1 MKDNHDNHDGQSFR
15 QLNNIRSNGS
25 EDSTVRRVREQS
37 LVFAEFAE
45 QVVTSTSGPASH
57 VVAPAAETRELDW
70 ERSFRYLSREQ
81 QFVETARELVWETAE
96 TAVFVPFQNYWPTY
110 EQMNPQQKRWYLY
123 WRGKVRA
130 ERYPDT
136 DLSYLFV
143 YLYELIHGFG
153 WSVPTQGAELMRR
166 VWLGYRERYP
176 KLDGY
181 IREWMYDFAVVF
193 RLEQPDLGRMKKIA
207 RTLSPE
213 VQELEW
219 KRRLLAEPIDLNWEL
234 LRPLIDYEVEKSKFY
249 TKEGR
254 KEISHFAPKV
264 VALADGLVRK
274 RTGKRLLELYLPPE
288 KKVQRFLFRSAVY
301 DHEMYGRTTV
311 VVTQS
316 ISGHIPLRR
325 FLTQLV
331 RLTENKLRELT
342 GVKGKLRGVE
352 VDADIELLVTRYLE
366 QEFEHRRAEK
376 LREQAPKVRL
386 NTAKLRKLQQESDE
400 VRELLLSD
408 DPVRAPAPAVMGEAA
423 RPSTAITA
431 ERTLDSSIKGNSRK
445 PGAGKVGLDDWLQPE
460 FDFEQ
465 GWAMEEE
472 VRKEKELP
480 AGEQGAFSSGL
491 EQSESTAVIGA
502 GAVAHCVQGDLFEE
516 TSRASNEVGSNREE
530 FASSSAQGQEQP
542 FTEGSGNGLDETG
555 AWTAADLEEPE
566 AALQPQELE
575 SLMGSPIPEEWSS
588 LLSQL
593 TPAHR
598 QMLAVMVEGADAAAQ
613 FAIAEQAGS
622 MPELLHDEI
631 NELAMEAI
639 GDLLIDGGSVPEE
652 YAGDLG
658 EWLKR

>member
-1 MKDNHDNHDGQSFR
+1 MKDNHDGQSFR
-15 QLNNIRSNGS
+15 QLNNIRINGS

-45 QVVTSTSGPASH
+45 QVVTSPSGPASH
-57 VVAPAAETRELDW
+57 VVAPEAGARELDW

-96 TAVFVPFQNYWPTY
+96 AAVFVPFQNYWPTY
-110 EQMNPQQKRWYLY
+110 EQMNPQQMRWYLY
-123 WRGKVRA
+123 WRGEVRA

-166 VWLGYRERYP
+166 VWAGYRERYP

-193 RLEQPDLGRMKKIA
+193 RLEQTDLGRMKKIP

-219 KRRLLAEPIDLNWEL
+219 KRRLLAEPVDLNWEL

-264 VALADGLVRK
+264 VALVDGLVRK

-316 ISGHIPLRR
+316 ISGHLPLRR

-352 VDADIELLVTRYLE
+352 VDADIERLVTRYLE
-366 QEFEHRRAEK
+366 QEFERRRAEK
-376 LREQAPKVRL
+376 LREQAPKVKL

-408 DPVRAPAPAVMGEAA
+408 DPVRAPAPAVMGEAD
-423 RPSTAITA
+423 RPRTAATT
-431 ERTLDSSIKGNSRK
+431 ERMLDSSIKSNSRK
-445 PGAGKVGLDDWLQPE
+445 PGAGKVGPDEWLQPE

-465 GWAMEEE
+465 GWAVEEE
-472 VRKEKELP
+472 VKKEKE
-480 AGEQGAFSSGL
+480 QAFS
-491 EQSESTAVIGA
+491 
-502 GAVAHCVQGDLFEE
+502 
-516 TSRASNEVGSNREE
+516 
-530 FASSSAQGQEQP
+530 
-542 FTEGSGNGLDETG
+542 EGSGNGLDVAG
-555 AWTAADLEEPE
+555 AWTVADLDMDKPE
-566 AALQPQELE
+566 AGLPIPLQE
-575 SLMGSPIPEEWSS
+575 SEGLTGSLIPEEWTS

-593 TPAHR
+593 TSAQR
-598 QMLAVMVEGADAAAQ
+598 EMLLVMVEGADAAAQ
-613 FAIAEQAGS
+613 FAIAERAGS

-639 GDLLIDGGSVPEE
+639 GDLLIDGGSVLEE

>member
-1 MKDNHDNHDGQSFR
+1 MKDNHDGQTFR
-15 QLNNIRSNGS
+15 QLNNIRINGS

-45 QVVTSTSGPASH
+45 QVVTSPSGPASH
-57 VVAPAAETRELDW
+57 VVAPEAGARELDW

-96 TAVFVPFQNYWPTY
+96 AAVFVPFQNYWPTY

-123 WRGKVRA
+123 WRGEVRA
-130 ERYPDT
+130 EHYPDT

-153 WSVPTQGAELMRR
+153 WSVPAQGAELMRR
-166 VWLGYRERYP
+166 VWAGYRERYP

-193 RLEQPDLGRMKKIA
+193 RLEQPDLGRMKKIP

-264 VALADGLVRK
+264 VALVDGLVRK

-316 ISGHIPLRR
+316 ISGHLPLRR

-352 VDADIELLVTRYLE
+352 VDSDIERLVTRYLE
-366 QEFEHRRAEK
+366 QEFERRRAEK
-376 LREQAPKVRL
+376 LREQAPKVKL

-408 DPVRAPAPAVMGEAA
+408 DPVLAPAPAVMGEAD
-423 RPSTAITA
+423 RPRTAATT
-431 ERTLDSSIKGNSRK
+431 ERTLDSSIKSNSRK
-445 PGAGKVGLDDWLQPE
+445 PGTGKVGPDEWMQPE

-465 GWAMEEE
+465 GWAVDEE
-472 VRKEKELP
+472 VKKEKE
-480 AGEQGAFSSGL
+480 QAFS
-491 EQSESTAVIGA
+491 
-502 GAVAHCVQGDLFEE
+502 
-516 TSRASNEVGSNREE
+516 
-530 FASSSAQGQEQP
+530 
-542 FTEGSGNGLDETG
+542 EGSGNGLDVAG
-555 AWTAADLEEPE
+555 AWTVADLDLDKPE
-566 AALQPQELE
+566 AGLQIPLQESEGLTG
-575 SLMGSPIPEEWSS
+575 SLIPGEWKS

-593 TPAHR
+593 TSTQR
-598 QMLAVMVEGADAAAQ
+598 EMLLVMVEGADAAAQ
-613 FAIAEQAGS
+613 FAIAERAGS

-639 GDLLIDGGSVPEE
+639 GDLLIDGGSVLEE
-652 YAGDLG
+652 YSGDLG

>member
-96 TAVFVPFQNYWPTY
+96 AAVFVPFQNYWPTY

-123 WRGKVRA
+123 WRGEVRA

-153 WSVPTQGAELMRR
+153 WSVPAQGAELMRR
-166 VWLGYRERYP
+166 VWAGYRERYP

-193 RLEQPDLGRMKKIA
+193 RLEQPDLGRMKKIP

-264 VALADGLVRK
+264 VALVDGLVRK

-316 ISGHIPLRR
+316 ISGHLPLRR

-352 VDADIELLVTRYLE
+352 VDADIERLVTRYLE
-366 QEFEHRRAEK
+366 QEFERRRAEK
-376 LREQAPKVRL
+376 LREQAPKVKL

-408 DPVRAPAPAVMGEAA
+408 DPVRAPDPTVMGKAA
-423 RPSTAITA
+423 RPRTAATTD
-431 ERTLDSSIKGNSRK
+431 RTLDSSIKSNSRK
-445 PGAGKVGLDDWLQPE
+445 PGAGKVGPDEWLQPE

-465 GWAMEEE
+465 GWAVDEE
-472 VRKEKELP
+472 VKKEKE
-480 AGEQGAFSSGL
+480 QAFS
-491 EQSESTAVIGA
+491 
-502 GAVAHCVQGDLFEE
+502 
-516 TSRASNEVGSNREE
+516 
-530 FASSSAQGQEQP
+530 
-542 FTEGSGNGLDETG
+542 EGSGNGVDVAG
-555 AWTAADLEEPE
+555 AWTVADLDLDKPE
-566 AALQPQELE
+566 AGLQIPLQESEGLTG
-575 SLMGSPIPEEWSS
+575 SLIPEEWKS

-593 TPAHR
+593 TSAQR
-598 QMLAVMVEGADAAAQ
+598 EMLLVMVEGADAAAQ
-613 FAIAEQAGS
+613 FAIAERAGS

-639 GDLLIDGGSVPEE
+639 GDLLIDGGSVLEE

>member
-1 MKDNHDNHDGQSFR
+1 MKDNHDGQSFR
-15 QLNNIRSNGS
+15 QLNNIRINGS

-45 QVVTSTSGPASH
+45 QVVTSPSGPASH
-57 VVAPAAETRELDW
+57 VVAPEAGARELDW

-96 TAVFVPFQNYWPTY
+96 AAVFVPFQNYWPTY
-110 EQMNPQQKRWYLY
+110 EQMNPQQMRWYLY
-123 WRGKVRA
+123 WRGEVRA

-166 VWLGYRERYP
+166 VWAGYRERYP

-193 RLEQPDLGRMKKIA
+193 RLEQPDLGRMKKIP

-219 KRRLLAEPIDLNWEL
+219 KRRLLAEPVDLNWEL

-264 VALADGLVRK
+264 VALVDGLVRK

-316 ISGHIPLRR
+316 ISGHLPLRR

-352 VDADIELLVTRYLE
+352 VDADIERLVTRYLE
-366 QEFEHRRAEK
+366 QEFERRRAEK
-376 LREQAPKVRL
+376 LRKQAPKVKL

-408 DPVRAPAPAVMGEAA
+408 DPVRAPAPAVMGEAD
-423 RPSTAITA
+423 RPRTAATT
-431 ERTLDSSIKGNSRK
+431 ERMLDSSIKSNSRK
-445 PGAGKVGLDDWLQPE
+445 PGAGKVGPDEWLQPE

-465 GWAMEEE
+465 GWAVEEE
-472 VRKEKELP
+472 VKKEKE
-480 AGEQGAFSSGL
+480 QAFS
-491 EQSESTAVIGA
+491 
-502 GAVAHCVQGDLFEE
+502 
-516 TSRASNEVGSNREE
+516 
-530 FASSSAQGQEQP
+530 
-542 FTEGSGNGLDETG
+542 EGSGNGLDVAG
-555 AWTAADLEEPE
+555 AWTVADLDMDKPE
-566 AALQPQELE
+566 AELQIPLQESEGLTG
-575 SLMGSPIPEEWSS
+575 SLIPEEWKS
-588 LLSQL
+588 LLSQF
-593 TPAHR
+593 TSAQR
-598 QMLAVMVEGADAAAQ
+598 EMLLVMVEGADAAAQ
-613 FAIAEQAGS
+613 FAIAERAGS

-639 GDLLIDGGSVPEE
+639 GDLLIDGGSVLEE
-652 YAGDLG
+652 YAGSLS

>member
-1 MKDNHDNHDGQSFR
+1 MKDNHDGQSFR
-15 QLNNIRSNGS
+15 QLNNIRINGS

-45 QVVTSTSGPASH
+45 QVVNSPSGPASH
-57 VVAPAAETRELDW
+57 VVAPEAGARELDW

-96 TAVFVPFQNYWPTY
+96 AAVFVPFQNYWPTY

-123 WRGKVRA
+123 WRGEVRA

-153 WSVPTQGAELMRR
+153 WSVPAQGAELMRR
-166 VWLGYRERYP
+166 VWAGYRERYP

-193 RLEQPDLGRMKKIA
+193 RLEQPDLGRMKKIP

-264 VALADGLVRK
+264 VALVDGLVRK

-316 ISGHIPLRR
+316 ISGHLPLRR

-352 VDADIELLVTRYLE
+352 VDADIERLVTRYLE
-366 QEFEHRRAEK
+366 QEFERRRAEK
-376 LREQAPKVRL
+376 LREQAPKVKL

-408 DPVRAPAPAVMGEAA
+408 DPGRAPDPTVMGEAA
-423 RPSTAITA
+423 RPRTAATT
-431 ERTLDSSIKGNSRK
+431 ERTLDSSIKSNSRK
-445 PGAGKVGLDDWLQPE
+445 PGAGKAGLNGWLQPE

-465 GWAMEEE
+465 SWAVEEE
-472 VRKEKELP
+472 GKKEKEQH
-480 AGEQGAFSSGL
+480 AWE
-491 EQSESTAVIGA
+491 
-502 GAVAHCVQGDLFEE
+502 QGDLFEE
-516 TSRASNEVGSNREE
+516 TSRAPEEVGRGIHEE
-530 FASSSAQGQEQP
+530 LASSSAQGQEQP
-542 FTEGSGNGLDETG
+542 FSEVSGNGIDVAGVWTGTDLDLAKPEAG
-555 AWTAADLEEPE
+555 LQMLLQEPE
-566 AALQPQELE
+566 G
-575 SLMGSPIPEEWSS
+575 LMGSPNPIPEEWKS
-588 LLSQL
+588 LLSLL
-593 TPAHR
+593 TSTQR
-598 QMLAVMVEGADAAAQ
+598 EMLLVMVEGADAAAQ

-639 GDLLIDGGSVPEE
+639 GDLLIDGGSVLEE

>member
-1 MKDNHDNHDGQSFR
+1 MKDNHDGQSFR
-15 QLNNIRSNGS
+15 QLNNIRTNDP
-25 EDSTVRRVREQS
+25 EDSTVRQVREQS

-45 QVVTSTSGPASH
+45 QVIIPPSGPARH

-96 TAVFVPFQNYWPTY
+96 TAEFVPFQNYWPTY

-123 WRGKVRA
+123 WRGEVRA
-130 ERYPDT
+130 EHYPDT

-153 WSVPTQGAELMRR
+153 WSVPTQGAELMRK
-166 VWLGYRERYP
+166 VWQGYRERYP

-193 RLEQPDLGRMKKIA
+193 RLEQPDLGRMKKIP

-219 KRRLLAEPIDLNWEL
+219 RRRLLAEPIDLNWEL

-254 KEISHFAPKV
+254 KEISHFTPRV
-264 VALADGLVRK
+264 VALVDGLVRK

-301 DHEMYGRTTV
+301 DHEMYGRTAV

-316 ISGHIPLRR
+316 ISGHPPLRR

-352 VDADIELLVTRYLE
+352 VDADIEQLISKYLE
-366 QEFEHRRAEK
+366 QEFERRRAEK
-376 LREQAPKVRL
+376 LREQAPKVKL
-386 NTAKLRKLQQESDE
+386 NTSKLRKLQQESDE

-408 DPVRAPAPAVMGEAA
+408 DLVRAPAPVPAVMGEAD
-423 RPSTAITA
+423 RPEAAIPA
-431 ERTLDSSIKGNSRK
+431 ERTLGSSIKSNNRK
-445 PGAGKVGLDDWLQPE
+445 PGARKTNLGGWLQPE

-465 GWAMEEE
+465 GWAVEEE
-472 VRKEKELP
+472 ATV
-480 AGEQGAFSSGL
+480 AGSG
-491 EQSESTAVIGA
+491 TAVDFERPE
-502 GAVAHCVQGDLFEE
+502 AVMDESEAVLQ
-516 TSRASNEVGSNREE
+516 
-530 FASSSAQGQEQP
+530 
-542 FTEGSGNGLDETG
+542 GSGAAMQGCDDLTG
-555 AWTAADLEEPE
+555 
-566 AALQPQELE
+566 
-575 SLMGSPIPEEWSS
+575 SSIPEEWKS
-588 LLSQL
+588 LLAQL
-593 TPAHR
+593 TPAHQ

-639 GDLLIDGGSVPEE
+639 GDLLIDGGSVMEE